1 METEL
6 FRIWH
11 LISELSDQ
19 LTHNQKITK
28 TLLGQTS
35 LLKNDAADANSGFAL
50 RRVNVDL
57 SKETFESELERTN
70 AHIIIENQTLKQENK
85 QLSTLLKE
93 YEATLETIMVKFRN
107 HALAAQQHEST
118 LTRHYETLLF
128 ARETQDLS
136 SDLASTANMTQSLQ
150 RISRYIR
157 DLLLAM
163 AGQNVDLNSHSADH
177 DGFVDPAE
185 LSILIDALAGPSGTS
200 DEDRDS
206 HDEHYPELKVR
217 ADWTLE
223 RECEIVRLE
232 KENEQLRKVL
242 GIDPESIRA
251 SGIDMEAEIKRMQH
265 VRNSELRNRRR
276 DAPGHLST
284 NSGDQWERAFN
295 MNNGNGNGG
304 VNNINNNINNS
315 PVYMWDASKNLGGNQ
330 VNQPSMQ
337 YPQEMSMPGGGPLQ
351 RSMEVPALRPGPQS
365 AGPRIGQRFVQQQ
378 QQQPQQPRG
387 TWVSGVGRAGGPP
400 PSQQSTLW
408 TNQPHS
414 PSPQVMNDRPW
425 PIQGGAGMDMGR

>member
-6 FRIWH
+6 LRIWH

-19 LTHNQKITK
+19 LSQNQKITK

-35 LLKNDAADANSGFAL
+35 LLKSEAADANSGFAL

-93 YEATLETIMVKFRN
+93 YEDTLETIMVKFRN

-118 LTRHYETLLF
+118 LSRHYETLLL
-128 ARETQDLS
+128 ARETQDSS
-136 SDLASTANMTQSLQ
+136 SDLTSTANMTQSLQ

-163 AGQNVDLNSHSADH
+163 AGEEVDLNRLAEHE
-177 DGFVDPAE
+177 GFVDPAE
-185 LSILIDALAGPSGTS
+185 LSALIDALAGPSGSS
-200 DEDRDS
+200 DQNKNS
-206 HDEHYPELKVR
+206 HYQELNVR

-223 RECEIVRLE
+223 RECEIARLE

-242 GIDPESIRA
+242 GIDSESVAA
-251 SGIDMEAEIKRMQH
+251 SGIDMEAEIKRMDRARH
-265 VRNSELRNRRR
+265 PELRNRRR
-276 DAPGHLST
+276 DAPNHMST
-284 NSGDQWERAFN
+284 GSGDQWERGFSN
-295 MNNGNGNGG
+295 INNINNGNGNGD
-304 VNNINNNINNS
+304 INNN
-315 PVYMWDASKNLGGNQ
+315 PVYMWDASKNPGNLGNQ
-330 VNQPSMQ
+330 PPQQ
-337 YPQEMSMPGGGPLQ
+337 YTQEMSMAGGAPLQ
-351 RSMEVPALRPGPQS
+351 RSMELPTLRTGAQS
-365 AGPRIGQRFVQQQ
+365 AGPRMGQRFVQQPQ
-378 QQQPQQPRG
+378 QQQQPRG
-387 TWVSGVGRAGGPP
+387 TWVSGAGRTGGPP
-400 PSQQSTLW
+400 PPQQSTLW

-414 PSPQVMNDRPW
+414 PSPQIMNDRPW
-425 PIQGGAGMDMGR
+425 PIQGGNGMDMGR

>member
-70 AHIIIENQTLKQENK
+70 AQIIIENQTLKQENK
-85 QLSTLLKE
+85 QLSALLKE

-163 AGQNVDLNSHSADH
+163 AGQNVDLNFHSVDH

-185 LSILIDALAGPSGTS
+185 LSILIDALAGPRGTS
-200 DEDRDS
+200 DEDRDE

-251 SGIDMEAEIKRMQH
+251 SGGDIEAEIKRMQH

-295 MNNGNGNGG
+295 NMNN
-304 VNNINNNINNS
+304 
-315 PVYMWDASKNLGGNQ
+315 

>member
-6 FRIWH
+6 IRIWH

-19 LTHNQKITK
+19 LLHNQKITK

-35 LLKNDAADANSGFAL
+35 LLKSEAADANSGFTL

-70 AHIIIENQTLKQENK
+70 AQIIIENQTLKQENK

-93 YEATLETIMVKFRN
+93 YEVTLETIMVKFRN

-118 LTRHYETLLF
+118 LTRHYETLLL
-128 ARETQDLS
+128 ARETQDLA
-136 SDLASTANMTQSLQ
+136 SDLASSTNMTQSLQ

-157 DLLLAM
+157 DLLLSM
-163 AGQNVDLNSHSADH
+163 AGEDVDLYPHLAEH
-177 DGFVDPAE
+177 EGFVDPAE
-185 LSILIDALAGPSGTS
+185 LSALIDALAGPSGPS
-200 DEDRDS
+200 DNAKDS
-206 HDEHYPELKVR
+206 HYPELKVR

-232 KENEQLRKVL
+232 QENEQLRKVL
-242 GIDPESIRA
+242 GIDPESIAA
-251 SGIDMEAEIKRMQH
+251 SGIDVDAEIKRMDRARH
-265 VRNSELRNRRR
+265 PELRNRRR
-276 DAPGHLST
+276 DAPGHFST
-284 NSGDQWERAFN
+284 GSGDQWERGFNN
-295 MNNGNGNGG
+295 MNNGNGNGNDTN
-304 VNNINNNINNS
+304 NNINNN
-315 PVYMWDASKNLGGNQ
+315 PVYMWDASKNPGNQ
-330 VNQPSMQ
+330 GNQPPPQ
-337 YPQEMSMPGGGPLQ
+337 YTQEMSMAGGTPLQ
-351 RSMEVPALRPGPQS
+351 RSMEIPTLRTGAQS
-365 AGPRIGQRFVQQQ
+365 AGPRMGQRFAPPQ
-378 QQQPQQPRG
+378 QQPRG
-387 TWVSGVGRAGGPP
+387 TWVSGAGRAGGPP

-408 TNQPHS
+408 TNQLHS